1 MRRRSASVWSAVRAA
16 NIGATPIGSIVTSSV
31 TKLAIQG
38 SMGRSPRAD
47 YIDSRRS
54 GQARPGTERGSAGYA
69 PTDGE
74 ENPAL
79 DRLVARGAGALRVVR
94 VDHGDPLLL
103 EPALGGAAR
112 PPRGRVRPGPRRGD
126 RPRAAAAP
134 RPPGRARPERGR
146 GARVPLRAALERAR
160 VAARRGRD

>member
-38 SMGRSPRAD
+38 SMGRSPHAD

-69 PTDGE
+69 PTDGDTHGD

-79 DRLVARGAGALRVVR
+79 AGAAARRAGSRPVVR
-94 VDHGDPLLL
+94 VDRGDPLLL
-103 EPALGGAAR
+103 EPALGG
-112 PPRGRVRPGPRRGD
+112 
-126 RPRAAAAP
+126 
-134 RPPGRARPERGR
+134 
-146 GARVPLRAALERAR
+146 
-160 VAARRGRD
+160 